1 LKLFAGKEHFMRWA
15 NLSRRRFLQLTG
27 SASIAA
33 AFAPI
38 STSAEEGDT
47 EVKPTKAQ
55 ADWMKL
61 GYGLFI
67 HFGPNTIQGVSW
79 GGGKFPAQKVVFEK
93 LDVAQW
99 AHVAAEAGMKY
110 AVLTSKHVDG
120 FCLWPSKHTE
130 YSVKNS
136 PMQKDIARL
145 FVDEF
150 KKAGIKTG
158 FYYCLLDK
166 NFGQFENDQVYNEYV
181 RNQITELLT
190 DYGDVLE
197 LWFDGAWVKDHPT
210 KDWPWDPNWEK
221 YPNSGLKHGERWQWN
236 ELYGLVHKLQ
246 PNCLVMNNSSSDRPG
261 GVKYLPVDVRTAER
275 FDFVWKGRICEP
287 ITEPVFIRPDGQK
300 VYLPLEYCDTLP
312 PGWFWKKGDDAKQ
325 PPVATICDWYQR
337 ARKTQANLL
346 LNAGPD
352 ATGVI
357 PDYNHRNLSEAAKLL
372 NTV

>member
-1 LKLFAGKEHFMRWA
+1 MIREY
-15 NLSRRRFLQLTG
+15 LSRRGVLRLIG

-33 AFAPI
+33 AFDPI
-38 STSAEEGDT
+38 SVLSEENAVD
-47 EVKPTKAQ
+47 VKPTKAQ
-55 ADWMKL
+55 ASWMKL

-67 HFGPNTIQGVSW
+67 HFGPGTIRGVSY
-79 GGGKFPAQKVVFEK
+79 GDGRFPAQKVVFEE
-93 LDVAQW
+93 LNVAQW
-99 AHVAAEAGMKY
+99 AGVAAEAGMKY

-136 PMQKDIARL
+136 PMKKDIVRL

-150 KKAGIKTG
+150 KKAGLKTG
-158 FYYCLLDK
+158 LYYCLIDRNFKQFK
-166 NFGQFENDQVYNEYV
+166 NDDVYNEYV

-210 KDWPWDPNWEK
+210 GDWPWDPNWEK

-236 ELYGLVHKLQ
+236 DLYELVHKLQ
-246 PNCLVMNNSSSDRPG
+246 PDCLVLNNSSSDKPG
-261 GVKYLPVDVRTAER
+261 AVKYHPVDVRTAER
-275 FDFVWKGRICEP
+275 FDFISRGKICEP
-287 ITEPVFIRPDGQK
+287 IIDPVFTKADGQK
-300 VYLPLEYCDTLP
+300 VYLPLEYCDTLTP
-312 PGWFWKKGDDAKQ
+312 DWFWKKGNDHSH
-325 PPVATICDWYQR
+325 PSVATICDWYNR
-337 ARKTQANLL
+337 ARRTQSNLL

-357 PDYNHRNLSEAAKLL
+357 PDYNRRYLSEAAKML
-372 NTV
+372 NLI